1 MWLQRLWRANSLSRP
16 EPAQAPWIW
25 WLREHIGVGRKAR
38 AFELL
43 RANFSP
49 AQREQYEQDR
59 PFEVTGSDTG
69 RRYRIYYGNLGNVVE
84 LGVGGEE
91 VHSWCFHPTGNL
103 PVGDVMLAQKLAL
116 ELFEREALGVA
127 NRIPHLWWL
136 RR

>member
-25 WLREHIGVGRKAR
+25 WLREH
-38 AFELL
+38 
-43 RANFSP
+43 
-49 AQREQYEQDR
+49 
-59 PFEVTGSDTG
+59 GSDTG

-84 LGVGGEE
+84 LGVSGEE

-127 NRIPHLWWL
+127 NRMPHWWL